1 MGSHVSVIPNHQ
13 VFRKTPLHTRAN
25 VAYFGTFGYELDLNS
40 LKEEEIAEVKEQI
53 IFMKKYRKSI
63 WLPVALLV
71 YTTAMAV
78 CFIPRNTE
86 ISDTEKYLTVG
97 LSYMI
102 IALLWIVLRKKEKAE
117 ERRERD
123 LENKK

>member
-1 MGSHVSVIPNHQ
+1 
-13 VFRKTPLHTRAN
+13 
-25 VAYFGTFGYELDLNS
+25 
-40 LKEEEIAEVKEQI
+40 
-53 IFMKKYRKSI
+53 MKKYRKSI

-78 CFIPRNTE
+78 YFIPRN
-86 ISDTEKYLTVG
+86 TEKYLTVG

>member
-1 MGSHVSVIPNHQ
+1 
-13 VFRKTPLHTRAN
+13 
-25 VAYFGTFGYELDLNS
+25 
-40 LKEEEIAEVKEQI
+40 
-53 IFMKKYRKSI
+53 MKKYRKSI

-78 CFIPRNTE
+78 YFIPRNTE

-102 IALLWIVLRKKEKAE
+102 IALLWIVSFVRKK
-117 ERRERD
+117 RRRKD
-123 LENKK
+123 VNVIWKIKNNY

>member
-1 MGSHVSVIPNHQ
+1 M
-13 VFRKTPLHTRAN
+13 
-25 VAYFGTFGYELDLNS
+25 VACRFVGLYYSDGRF
-40 LKEEEIAEVKEQI
+40 
-53 IFMKKYRKSI
+53 
-63 WLPVALLV
+63 
-71 YTTAMAV
+71 
-78 CFIPRNTE
+78 FIPRNTE

>member
-1 MGSHVSVIPNHQ
+1 MAPCLSPVSYTHLELGFPAIAS
-13 VFRKTPLHTRAN
+13 FN
-25 VAYFGTFGYELDLNS
+25 VRLR
-40 LKEEEIAEVKEQI
+40 IV
-53 IFMKKYRKSI
+53 
-63 WLPVALLV
+63 VAA
-71 YTTAMAV
+71 TGG
-78 CFIPRNTE
+78 
-86 ISDTEKYLTVG
+86 ISDGVSGYGCRVLFPLFPHPEKYLTVG

>member
-1 MGSHVSVIPNHQ
+1 
-13 VFRKTPLHTRAN
+13 
-25 VAYFGTFGYELDLNS
+25 
-40 LKEEEIAEVKEQI
+40 
-53 IFMKKYRKSI
+53 MKKYRKSI

-78 CFIPRNTE
+78 YFIPRNTE

-102 IALLWIVLRKKEKAE
+102 IALLWIVLQAE

>member
-1 MGSHVSVIPNHQ
+1 
-13 VFRKTPLHTRAN
+13 
-25 VAYFGTFGYELDLNS
+25 
-40 LKEEEIAEVKEQI
+40 
-53 IFMKKYRKSI
+53 MKKYRKSI

-78 CFIPRNTE
+78 YFIPRNTE

-102 IALLWIVLRKKEKAE
+102 IALLWIVLRFTFYPHKKKEKAE